1 MTFFLLLG
9 ISMGILFLAIIT
21 GILLFLMLFV
31 ILFVT
36 NEDLI
41 QTEGKRARQIID
53 QITHEFLEQ
62 IYSQTTYQE
71 EQNESLK

>member
-1 MTFFLLLG
+1 
-9 ISMGILFLAIIT
+9 MGILFLAIIT

>member
-9 ISMGILFLAIIT
+9 ISMGILFLTIIT

-41 QTEGKRARQIID
+41 HTEGKRARQIID
-53 QITHEFLEQ
+53 QITHEFLDQ
-62 IYSQTTYQE
+62 IYSQTTNQE